1 MGRIRQG
8 DAAQSPVLG
17 KGHSAQALAVVT
29 RVLQEGKQS
38 RHVDLQMSAHE
49 KKTKGRAGN
58 LISTEKINKKQCT
71 VLSHLEFQ

>member
-8 DAAQSPVLG
+8 DAAQSPVLR

-49 KKTKGRAGN
+49 KKQREEQA
-58 LISTEKINKKQCT
+58 ISFPPRK
-71 VLSHLEFQ
+71 